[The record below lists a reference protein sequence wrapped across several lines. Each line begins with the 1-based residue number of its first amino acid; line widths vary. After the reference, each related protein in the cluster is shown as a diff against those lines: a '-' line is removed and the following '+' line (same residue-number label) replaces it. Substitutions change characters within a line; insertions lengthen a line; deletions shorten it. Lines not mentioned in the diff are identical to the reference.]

1 MNKYWSAIVLSLSL
15 LLAAA
20 AGPCLAEGF
29 ERRDFAVG
37 WQFSRPASGLSVKI
51 PIKDQYY
58 LQPIFAFSLTEN
70 DQTTAGHLSLGLRA
84 SLDLPTRNDFHP
96 YTGVSWGY
104 SKDFKET
111 QVENRTIEN
120 GLQGFFG
127 VEYQKYLV
135 RPALEIG
142 MGTFQNA
149 DGTNFAGMTYNFS
162 LFYYF

>member
-1 MNKYWSAIVLSLSL
+1 LTKCFFSIALSVSL
-15 LLAAA
+15 LLVAVT
-20 AGPCLAEGF
+20 GPCLADGS

-37 WQFSRPASGLSVKI
+37 WQISRPASGLSVKI
-51 PIKDQYY
+51 PVKDQYY
-58 LQPIFAFSLTEN
+58 LQPIFAFSLTED
-70 DQTTAGHLSLGLRA
+70 DQATAGHLSLGLRA
-84 SLDLPTRNDFHP
+84 SLELPTRNDFHP
-96 YTGVSWGY
+96 YTGVAWGY

-111 QVENRTIEN
+111 PVKNRTLEN

-135 RPALEIG
+135 RLALEIG

-149 DGTNFAGMTYNFS
+149 DGTNFAGMTCNFS